1 MIQLQL
7 YNKYLLFMLTLEE
20 QDRDEMLGLLSDL
33 GSKFPELIKLELRG
47 LNKLKLLELLKLWL
61 LEQL

>member
-33 GSKFPELIKLELRG
+33 GSKSPELMKLELRG

>member
-33 GSKFPELIKLELRG
+33 GSKSPELIKLELRG